1 MKNKE
6 KYAKEI
12 IEIAKYGQRVAIDRN
27 GKIRSCLG
35 LSCKE
40 CVIHEDIR
48 GKCAIKRQEWFESEA
63 KKTQLEV
70 IKEEIEKIS
79 EERGTLYSTEQ
90 VISIIMRIQGAT
102 RQEVK
107 E

>member
-27 GKIRSCLG
+27 GKIKSCLG

-40 CVIHEDIR
+40 CIIHEDIR
-48 GKCAIKRQEWFESEA
+48 GKCEIKRKEWFESEA
-63 KKTQLEV
+63 KKTQADVINEELEKV
-70 IKEEIEKIS
+70 KRENGRLYNSGEVVNIIK
-79 EERGTLYSTEQ
+79 
-90 VISIIMRIQGAT
+90 RIQWYE
-102 RQEVK
+102 R
-107 E
+107 